1 MHPLTRTILAV
12 LLLALTAPVAAHP
25 TGPHGQCTYGSS
37 LDGNLPA
44 YECRQNDA
52 PFSAVHRIH
61 LPGNPD
67 TSSRGGSA
75 SASAPPRT
83 AFDIWHHF
91 ASPLRVFSYPDG
103 RVELFHALH
112 DSGLLM
118 LVLNWEVN
126 SKVTDTH
133 PTSGQLVSVEMRDGV
148 LYIRTGYI
156 DQHDGA
162 VKLYEVNLE
171 KDGTSA
177 ILRW

>member
-12 LLLALTAPVAAHP
+12 LLLALAAPVAAHP
-25 TGPHGQCTYGSS
+25 TGPHGPCPYGSHFES
-37 LDGNLPA
+37 GLNYPDD
-44 YECRQNDA
+44 CRLNDP
-52 PFSAVHRIH
+52 PFTIVHSVH
-61 LPGNPD
+61 LPGNPN

-75 SASAPPRT
+75 PPKT
-83 AFDIWHHF
+83 ELDIWPHF
-91 ASPLRVFSYPDG
+91 ASPLRVFSHANG

-118 LVLNWEVN
+118 VVLNWEVN

-156 DQHDGA
+156 DQHDGT

>member
-1 MHPLTRTILAV
+1 
-12 LLLALTAPVAAHP
+12 
-25 TGPHGQCTYGSS
+25 
-37 LDGNLPA
+37 
-44 YECRQNDA
+44 
-52 PFSAVHRIH
+52 
-61 LPGNPD
+61 
-67 TSSRGGSA
+67 
-75 SASAPPRT
+75 
-83 AFDIWHHF
+83 
-91 ASPLRVFSYPDG
+91 
-103 RVELFHALH
+103 
-112 DSGLLM
+112 M

-156 DQHDGA
+156 DQHDGT